1 MGNKKLLLKAFKKA
15 EIAGIEHSNA
25 LGNLGKIASEILGFE
40 VIADN
45 CSGNEIEFRKV
56 LNDGIPDSYST
67 IRLEE
72 IINHNANQN

>member
-1 MGNKKLLLKAFKKA
+1 MGNKKLLLKAFKNA
-15 EIAGIEHSNA
+15 EIAGIEHMNA

-56 LNDGIPDSYST
+56 LNDGVPDSYST

-72 IINHNANQN
+72 IIDIMNKHE

>member
-15 EIAGIEHSNA
+15 EIAGIEHTNA

-45 CSGNEIEFRKV
+45 HHGE
-56 LNDGIPDSYST
+56 
-67 IRLEE
+67 
-72 IINHNANQN
+72 